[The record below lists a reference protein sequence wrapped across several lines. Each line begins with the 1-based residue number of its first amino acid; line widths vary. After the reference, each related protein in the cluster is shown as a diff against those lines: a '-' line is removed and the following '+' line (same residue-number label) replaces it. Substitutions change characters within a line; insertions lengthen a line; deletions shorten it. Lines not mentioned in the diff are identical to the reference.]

1 MLQLIDRGKIY
12 FYIALLLILLSIH
25 NLNSINFLN
34 NFFKIKKIHLIT
46 DIEKNL
52 SEEIVASLNNFY
64 NFNIFSINSSEIHQI
79 LDDYNFIDEYKIRK
93 EYPSVIKIELKQT
106 KILAYFFEN
115 SEKIL
120 IGENKKKIRNNE
132 IDLDNLPFIVG
143 KVNINEFFVLKKK
156 LIENGFELND
166 FNTFYFFK
174 SKRWDLSY
182 KDKIIVK
189 LPINDIDFSLTLF
202 RGMLENSSI
211 QGVKVIDLRI
221 KNSIIIS

>member
-34 NFFKIKKIHLIT
+34 NFFKIKKIHLIS
-46 DIEKNL
+46 DIEKSL
-52 SEEIVASLNNFY
+52 GEEIAASLNNFY

-106 KILAYFFEN
+106 KILAYFFEDG
-115 SEKIL
+115 EKIL

-132 IDLDNLPFIVG
+132 TDLDNLPFIVG

-166 FNTFYFFK
+166 FDTFYFFK

-189 LPINDIDFSLTLF
+189 LPIKDIDFSLTLF
-202 RGMLENSSI
+202 RGMLENSST

>member
-34 NFFKIKKIHLIT
+34 NFFKIKKIHLVS

-79 LDDYNFIDEYKIRK
+79 LDDHNFIDGYKIRK

-106 KILAYFFEN
+106 KILAYFFEDG
-115 SEKIL
+115 EKIF

-132 IDLDNLPFIVG
+132 IALDNLPFIVG

-189 LPINDIDFSLTLF
+189 LPIKDIDSSLTLF
-202 RGMLENSSI
+202 RDMLENSNT

>member
-64 NFNIFSINSSEIHQI
+64 NFNIFSIISSEIHQI

-106 KILAYFFEN
+106 KILAYFFED

-132 IDLDNLPFIVG
+132 IDLDNLPLIVG

-166 FNTFYFFK
+166 FDTFYFFK

-189 LPINDIDFSLTLF
+189 LPIKDIDSSLTLF
-202 RGMLENSSI
+202 RDMLENSNT

>member
-34 NFFKIKKIHLIT
+34 NFFKIKKIHLIS

-106 KILAYFFEN
+106 KILAYFFED

-166 FNTFYFFK
+166 FDTFYFFK

-189 LPINDIDFSLTLF
+189 LPIKDIDFSLTLF

>member
-34 NFFKIKKIHLIT
+34 NFFKIKKIHLIS

-93 EYPSVIKIELKQT
+93 EYPSAIKIELKQT
-106 KILAYFFEN
+106 KILAYFFED

-166 FNTFYFFK
+166 FDTFYFFK

>member
-25 NLNSINFLN
+25 NLNLINFLN
-34 NFFKIKKIHLIT
+34 NFFKIKKIHLIS

-64 NFNIFSINSSEIHQI
+64 NYNIFSINSSEIHKI

-106 KILAYFFEN
+106 KILAYFFED

-166 FNTFYFFK
+166 FDTFYFFK

-189 LPINDIDFSLTLF
+189 LPIKDIDFSLTLF

>member
-106 KILAYFFEN
+106 KILAYFFED

-132 IDLDNLPFIVG
+132 IALDNLPFIVG

-182 KDKIIVK
+182 KEKIIVK

>member
-25 NLNSINFLN
+25 NLNLINFLN
-34 NFFKIKKIHLIT
+34 NFFKIKKIHLIS

-52 SEEIVASLNNFY
+52 TEEIVASLNNFY
-64 NFNIFSINSSEIHQI
+64 NYNIFSINSSEIHKI

-106 KILAYFFEN
+106 KILAYFFED

-166 FNTFYFFK
+166 FDTFYFFK

-189 LPINDIDFSLTLF
+189 LPIKDIDFSLTLF

>member
-156 LIENGFELND
+156 LIENGFKLND
-166 FNTFYFFK
+166 FDTFYFFK

>member
-34 NFFKIKKIHLIT
+34 NFFKIKKIHLIS

-106 KILAYFFEN
+106 KILAYFFED

-166 FNTFYFFK
+166 FDTFYFFK

-182 KDKIIVK
+182 KEKIIVK

>member
-25 NLNSINFLN
+25 NLNLINFLN
-34 NFFKIKKIHLIT
+34 NFFKIKKIHLIS

-106 KILAYFFEN
+106 KILAYFFED

-166 FNTFYFFK
+166 FDTFYFFK

-189 LPINDIDFSLTLF
+189 LPIKDIDFSLTLF
-202 RGMLENSSI
+202 RGMLENSST

>member
-64 NFNIFSINSSEIHQI
+64 NYNIFSINSSEIHKI

-106 KILAYFFEN
+106 KILAYFFED

-166 FNTFYFFK
+166 FDTFYFFK

-189 LPINDIDFSLTLF
+189 LPIKDIDFSLTLF

-211 QGVKVIDLRI
+211 QDVKVIDLRI

>member
-34 NFFKIKKIHLIT
+34 NFFKIKKIHLIS

-93 EYPSVIKIELKQT
+93 EYPSAIKIELKQT
-106 KILAYFFEN
+106 KILAYFFED

-166 FNTFYFFK
+166 FDTFYFFK

-182 KDKIIVK
+182 KEKIIVK

>member
-34 NFFKIKKIHLIT
+34 NFFKIKKIHLIS

-93 EYPSVIKIELKQT
+93 EYPSAIKIELKQT
-106 KILAYFFEN
+106 KILAYFFED

-132 IDLDNLPFIVG
+132 IALDNLPFIVG

-166 FNTFYFFK
+166 FDTFYFFK

-189 LPINDIDFSLTLF
+189 LPIKDIDFSLTLF

>member
-34 NFFKIKKIHLIT
+34 NFFKIKKIHLVS

-93 EYPSVIKIELKQT
+93 EYPSAIKIELKQT
-106 KILAYFFEN
+106 KILAYFFED

-166 FNTFYFFK
+166 FDTFYFFK

-189 LPINDIDFSLTLF
+189 LPIKDIDFSLTLF
-202 RGMLENSSI
+202 RGMLENSST

>member
-34 NFFKIKKIHLIT
+34 NFFKIKKIHLVS

-52 SEEIVASLNNFY
+52 SEEIVASLNNYY

-79 LDDYNFIDEYKIRK
+79 LDDHNFIDRYKIRK

-106 KILAYFFEN
+106 KILAYFFEDG
-115 SEKIL
+115 EKIF

-132 IDLDNLPFIVG
+132 IALDNLPFIVG